1 MNELKNIQQQRRFKV
16 LLIGD
21 DCIDVYR
28 YGTIDRISPEAPVP
42 IFKFSH
48 QEKRPGMAGN
58 VRENLEKL
66 GCEVTFLSNGTS
78 VKTRLIDMRSRQ
90 HIVRMDEDVQCQP
103 IDLIPE
109 LGFDFDAIVI
119 SDYNKGTVTYE
130 LIEELVEHF
139 DGPIFVDTKKTD
151 LKRLN
156 GCIVKIN
163 ELEHSLL
170 KTECVD
176 LIVTLGDKGV
186 RYKNFIFGAPKVEV
200 SDVTGAGDTFLS
212 ALAYAYLNTQ
222 VIELAIPFAINAAT
236 VTVQKLGVYAPT
248 MDEIL

>member
-1 MNELKNIQQQRRFKV
+1 
-16 LLIGD
+16 
-21 DCIDVYR
+21 
-28 YGTIDRISPEAPVP
+28 
-42 IFKFSH
+42 
-48 QEKRPGMAGN
+48 
-58 VRENLEKL
+58 
-66 GCEVTFLSNGTS
+66 
-78 VKTRLIDMRSRQ
+78 MRSRQ
-90 HIVRMDEDVQCQP
+90 HIVRIDEDVQCQP

-109 LGFDFDAIVI
+109 LGFDFDAVVI

-130 LIEELVEHF
+130 LIEELIKHF
-139 DGPIFVDTKKTD
+139 NGPIFVDTKKTD

-156 GCIVKIN
+156 GCFVKIN
-163 ELEHSLL
+163 ELEYNLIKS
-170 KTECVD
+170 ECQD

-186 RYKNFIFGAPKVEV
+186 RYNNFIFDAPKVEV

-222 VIELAIPFAINAAT
+222 NIELSIPFAINAAT

>member
-21 DCIDVYR
+21 DCVDVYR

-42 IFKFSH
+42 IFNFSH

-66 GCEVTFLSNGTS
+66 GCEVTILSNGTS

-119 SDYNKGTVTYE
+119 SDYNKGCISY
-130 LIEELVEHF
+130 ELVEQVLQQF
-139 DGPIFVDTKKTD
+139 KGPVFIDTKKTD
-151 LKRLN
+151 HARFE
-156 GCIVKIN
+156 GAFVKIN
-163 ELEHSLL
+163 TLENSPKNQLEH
-170 KTECVD
+170 
-176 LIVTLGDKGV
+176 
-186 RYKNFIFGAPKVEV
+186 
-200 SDVTGAGDTFLS
+200 LS
-212 ALAYAYLNTQ
+212 
-222 VIELAIPFAINAAT
+222 
-236 VTVQKLGVYAPT
+236 
-248 MDEIL
+248 

>member
-1 MNELKNIQQQRRFKV
+1 M
-16 LLIGD
+16 
-21 DCIDVYR
+21 
-28 YGTIDRISPEAPVP
+28 
-42 IFKFSH
+42 
-48 QEKRPGMAGN
+48 
-58 VRENLEKL
+58 L